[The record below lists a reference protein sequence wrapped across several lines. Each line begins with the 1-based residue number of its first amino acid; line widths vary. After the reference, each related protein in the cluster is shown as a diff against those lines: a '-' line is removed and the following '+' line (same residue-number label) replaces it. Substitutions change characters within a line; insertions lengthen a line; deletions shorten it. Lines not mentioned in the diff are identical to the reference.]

1 MSNLMFYVQP
11 KKIQKSIGIHY
22 IIGICF
28 NMIPS
33 MSNLLSPKGVATPW
47 SGHRLDIAEDHF
59 ALGFSQSTL
68 PDEGQHVSGQFH
80 G

>member
-1 MSNLMFYVQP
+1 
-11 KKIQKSIGIHY
+11 
-22 IIGICF
+22 
-28 NMIPS
+28 MIPS